1 MGIILAIII
10 FWIYHFLSM
19 SLDIFLL
26 AKLNGIEVQ
35 EFSIGMGPKIVGFQ
49 RKETQYSIR
58 ILPLGG
64 FCAMG
69 EDETEDGESVG
80 NFNQE
85 IPVETDQCYRSRGRI
100 QFYSGS
106 DRSHHYYSVDRR
118 GQTDCSFGGRELSG
132 G

>member
-10 FWIYHFLSM
+10 FGFIIFIHEFGH
-19 SLDIFLL
+19 FLL

-69 EDETEDGESVG
+69 EDETEDGERRE
-80 NFNQE
+80 FQPE
-85 IPVETDQCYRSRGRI
+85 IPVETDQCHRSRGRI

>member
-10 FWIYHFLSM
+10 FGFIIFIHEFGH
-19 SLDIFLL
+19 FLL

-69 EDETEDGESVG
+69 EDENDEGESIG
-80 NFNQE
+80 ILIRN
-85 IPVETDQCYRSRGRI
+85 PRGE
-100 QFYSGS
+100 GS
-106 DRSHHYYSVDRR
+106 V
-118 GQTDCSFGGRELSG
+118 
-132 G
+132 